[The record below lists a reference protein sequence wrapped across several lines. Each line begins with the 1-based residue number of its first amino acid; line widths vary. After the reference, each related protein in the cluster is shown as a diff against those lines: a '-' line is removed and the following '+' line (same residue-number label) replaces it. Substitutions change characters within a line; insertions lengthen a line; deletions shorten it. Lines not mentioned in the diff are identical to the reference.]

1 MIRPLEFEIVAAQ
14 GYDVKCGLL
23 YEFPRDGLLEQ
34 TRLIGRFYVIL
45 GMIYRELEEWNK
57 GSFYFERAEETWDG
71 LATDTGLPQDE
82 ESYENAKRERLAFN
96 KKMEHSKNKSKSFFG
111 RLFGK

>member
-1 MIRPLEFEIVAAQ
+1 MIRPLVFEIVAAQ

-57 GSFYFERAEETWDG
+57 GSFYFERAEET
-71 LATDTGLPQDE
+71 
-82 ESYENAKRERLAFN
+82 YENAKRERLAFN